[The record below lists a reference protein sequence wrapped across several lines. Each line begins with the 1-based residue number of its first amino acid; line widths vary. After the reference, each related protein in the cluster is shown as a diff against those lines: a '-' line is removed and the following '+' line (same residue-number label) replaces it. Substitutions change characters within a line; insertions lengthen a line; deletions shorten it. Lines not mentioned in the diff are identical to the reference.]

1 MIGVFV
7 GFSRI
12 FLLGI
17 LIFQGLTARRLY
29 KSFGVK
35 GLTFWFIT
43 VWIISELS
51 RNFSRTTLFHAVS
64 RLTVW
69 GNKRPTECSNVP
81 HTTETIIY
89 AAYVHKRLVGRA

>member
-17 LIFQGLTARRLY
+17 LMFKGLTARRLY

-35 GLTFWFIT
+35 GL
-43 VWIISELS
+43 ISIMVKTSSSYLTENSLLTS
-51 RNFSRTTLFHAVS
+51 GTAVS
-64 RLTVW
+64 D
-69 GNKRPTECSNVP
+69 
-81 HTTETIIY
+81 IY
-89 AAYVHKRLVGRA
+89 GSHQPPATRHQPPATLCLSPN